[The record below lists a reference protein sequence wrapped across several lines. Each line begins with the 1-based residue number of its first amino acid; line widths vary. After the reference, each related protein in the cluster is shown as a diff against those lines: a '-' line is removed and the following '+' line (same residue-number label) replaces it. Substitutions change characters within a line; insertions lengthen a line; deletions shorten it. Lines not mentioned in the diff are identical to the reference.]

1 MQSNRNKVKYLRD
14 TAIESNAP
22 FLFLTETHL
31 KPHILSA
38 EVKID
43 GYSLY
48 RSDRGPD
55 KSHGGVAIYL
65 RDDLTGQLVVAA
77 SNNMCETLAIKV
89 KTLNLLLIVVYRP
102 PNSTLE
108 CFEEA
113 MNICQ
118 KAIDDVSNADAKVKD
133 ILMMGDFN
141 LPCISWP
148 SGKIYDRQVGNKS
161 KEKQK
166 AEILVNHVES
176 NIMENQINTATKEAI
191 THLTLYLQTTI
202 SW

>member
-1 MQSNRNKVKYLRD
+1 MRIEEIHESFRNL
-14 TAIESNAP
+14 N
-22 FLFLTETHL
+22 
-31 KPHILSA
+31 
-38 EVKID
+38 
-43 GYSLY
+43 LY
-48 RSDRGPD
+48 RG
-55 KSHGGVAIYL
+55 
-65 RDDLTGQLVVAA
+65 T

-161 KEKQK
+161 KEKQQ
-166 AEILVNHVES
+166 AESLVNNLVAE
-176 NIMENQINTATKEAI
+176 EKRRAKRTE
-191 THLTLYLQTTI
+191 
-202 SW
+202 